1 MRVGVG
7 TANTRPTST
16 VRDDRPPPR
25 KSAWWM
31 AAVSAAALLVTGCSA
46 GQQAQT
52 SGQEPAIN
60 GTNGSVG
67 AIDLENVYLQ
77 AEVADQPTPI
87 YTDIRLAFTA
97 VNTSWTESDR
107 LTGIASPAAESVQIE
122 GPVSALELRPQTGLA
137 AGEPIQNLDPSAAP
151 DQPITVTVTMKSAGA
166 SPGLTYPFDF
176 TFEKAGTVQLP
187 VPLDVR
193 APSESPTVQSPP
205 APR

>member
-16 VRDDRPPPR
+16 IARDDRLPSR

-31 AAVSAAALLVTGCSA
+31 AALSAAALLVAGCSA

-52 SGQEPAIN
+52 SEQEPAIN

-67 AIDLENVYLQ
+67 AIDVENVYLD
-77 AEVADQPTPI
+77 AEAADQPNPV

-122 GPVSALELRPQTGLA
+122 GPDSALELRPQTGLA

-151 DQPITVTVTMKSAGA
+151 DQPITVTVTMK
-166 SPGLTYPFDF
+166 
-176 TFEKAGTVQLP
+176 GTH
-187 VPLDVR
+187 
-193 APSESPTVQSPP
+193 PP
-205 APR
+205 A